1 MKVLVIN
8 AGSSSI
14 KYQLYEMPEAEVL
27 AKGVVERI
35 GDQDARLI
43 HSCNEKDHSKNI
55 AIPDHEKGMELIL
68 STLTDEQIGVIDD
81 IAQINAVG
89 HRVVHGGEEF
99 TGSVLIDKKVIA
111 SINKYADLAPL
122 HNPPNLTG
130 IDASMKNLPGAKQV
144 ACFDT
149 AFHASIPK
157 VAYIYAL
164 PYQLYQKYGIRRY
177 GFHGT
182 SHRYV
187 SEIAAEMMGKNTADI
202 NIITAHLGNGGS
214 LTAVKAGKSIDT
226 SMGLTPLEGIAMGTR
241 CGDIDPAILFYL
253 AEKGYKTQDLND
265 MCNKKSGL
273 LGISNKSNDMRNLTQ
288 LAEQGDELSK
298 LAIDVFAY
306 RIRKYIGTYT
316 AVLGTLDALVFTGG
330 IGENS
335 FIVRQKVC
343 KDMNQIGIDI
353 DQATNAKIRAEQADI
368 SKKDS
373 RVKVFV
379 IPTDEELIIAR
390 DTYSLA
396 KQEK

>member
-253 AEKGYKTQDLND
+253 AEKGYKTQDLKD

>member
-1 MKVLVIN
+1 
-8 AGSSSI
+8 
-14 KYQLYEMPEAEVL
+14 
-27 AKGVVERI
+27 
-35 GDQDARLI
+35 
-43 HSCNEKDHSKNI
+43 
-55 AIPDHEKGMELIL
+55 
-68 STLTDEQIGVIDD
+68 
-81 IAQINAVG
+81 
-89 HRVVHGGEEF
+89 
-99 TGSVLIDKKVIA
+99 
-111 SINKYADLAPL
+111 
-122 HNPPNLTG
+122 
-130 IDASMKNLPGAKQV
+130 MKNLPNAKQA

-164 PYQLYQKYGIRRY
+164 PYELYEKYGIRRY

-187 SEIAAEMMGKNTADI
+187 SEIAAEMLGKKPEDT

-253 AEKGYKTQDLND
+253 QEKGYKTQELKNI
-265 MCNKKSGL
+265 CNKKSGL

-298 LAIDVFAY
+298 LAIEVFAY

-316 AVLGTLDALVFTGG
+316 AVLGTLDAVVFTGG

-343 KDMNQIGIDI
+343 KSMEQIGIEI
-353 DQATNAKIRAEQADI
+353 DEAINAKVRAKQADI
-368 SKKDS
+368 SKVNS

-379 IPTDEELIIAR
+379 VPTDEEVIIAR

-396 KQEK
+396 NQEN